1 MKIMIADDSAVTR
14 RMLKDAVTAWEYEVV
29 EAENGNDAWDILQAK
44 DPPRLAIL
52 DWLMPGTDGP
62 EICRRIREA
71 NQEHYTYLVLLT
83 SQSEREQIIEGL
95 QSGADD
101 YLVKPCDTGEL
112 EQRLRAGARII
123 ELQDRLLD
131 ANKKLARDLE
141 VAARVQQ
148 AQLPAK
154 SPSFGRCEVAWS
166 YKPCD
171 ELGGDFLNVFQL
183 DDDHIGLY
191 LLDVTGHGVPAALVS
206 VAVSRALQ
214 PSQFDTCIVSKPVR
228 SQNARVESLNL
239 TPPAGVAEILNRRF
253 PTDGSMGQFFSLIY
267 AVLNPATGQLH
278 LVSAGHPPP
287 VFVRNG
293 HRPGYLEVLNGPPI
307 GVLQPEHIAYQP
319 YEEYSIDLRRGDR
332 LFFYSDGVTEAFD
345 KRGRQFGDDHL
356 LRSLEYNAFESLDE
370 LVVRLVNEVQDWS
383 EGAGLKDDVSVLA
396 VELGA
401 NH

>member
-1 MKIMIADDSAVTR
+1 MKLLIADDSAVTR
-14 RMLKDAVTAWEYEVV
+14 RMLREAVTDWEYEVV
-29 EAENGNDAWDILQAK
+29 EAANGNEAWDILQAE
-44 DPPRLAIL
+44 DAPRLAIL

-62 EICRRIREA
+62 EICRRLREVG
-71 NQEHYTYLVLLT
+71 QERYTYLVLLT
-83 SQSEREQIIEGL
+83 SQSEREHIIEGL

-154 SPSFGRCEVAWS
+154 SPQFDNCEIAWA

-183 DDDHIGLY
+183 DDNHLGLY

-228 SQNARVESLNL
+228 SQDARVESLNL
-239 TPPAGVAEILNRRF
+239 TSPAGVAEILNRRF
-253 PTDGSMGQFFSLIY
+253 PTDGSMGQFFSLVY
-267 AVLNPATGQLH
+267 CVLNPSTGWLH

-287 VFVRNG
+287 VFVRNSNK
-293 HRPGYLEVLNGPPI
+293 PGYVDVLNGPPI
-307 GVLQPEHIAYQP
+307 GVLQPDDHGYRP
-319 YEEYSIDLRRGDR
+319 YEEYSLDLRAGDR
-332 LFFYSDGVTEAFD
+332 LFLYSDGLTEAFD
-345 KRGRQFGDDHL
+345 TRERQFGEHEL
-356 LRSLEYNAFESLDE
+356 LQSLEYNAFESLDE
-370 LVVRLVNEVQDWS
+370 LVVRLVNEVEDWS
-383 EGAGLKDDVSVLA
+383 GTERVQDDISVLA
-396 VELGA
+396 IELKG
-401 NH
+401 